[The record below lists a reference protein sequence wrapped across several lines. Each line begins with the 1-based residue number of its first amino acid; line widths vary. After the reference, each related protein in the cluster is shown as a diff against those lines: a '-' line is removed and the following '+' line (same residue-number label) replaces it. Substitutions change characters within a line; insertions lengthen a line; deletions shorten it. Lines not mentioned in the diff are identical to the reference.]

1 MLTTT
6 QAPARTVVTLMFF
19 ASGVAL
25 VETEVSGKG
34 KTNGVRIIMG
44 FTIGTVFLTLLASAP
59 PLSKFAVGLAGL
71 TLASSVV
78 IYGGQLAT
86 GINKVTGAIPAA
98 PTTGI
103 TQAPGTTP
111 ITPAKAA

>member
-34 KTNGVRIIMG
+34 KTSGVRIIMG

-59 PLSKFAVGLAGL
+59 VASKFAVGLAAI
-71 TLASSVV
+71 TLASSTL
-78 IYGGQLAT
+78 IYGSQLAT
-86 GINKVTGAIPAA
+86 GINKLTGTIPAA
-98 PTTGI
+98 SSTGI